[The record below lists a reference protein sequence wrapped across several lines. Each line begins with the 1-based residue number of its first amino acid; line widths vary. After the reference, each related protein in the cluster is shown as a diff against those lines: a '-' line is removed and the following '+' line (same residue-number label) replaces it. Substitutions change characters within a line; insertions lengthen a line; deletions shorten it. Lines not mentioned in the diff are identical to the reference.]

1 MTTMK
6 AVELHAPGKFRLRTD
21 VPVPE
26 PGPDEVRIR
35 VEAAGICG
43 TDVHICQ
50 DDASMR
56 GIVAPPVVLGHE
68 FCGLVD
74 KVGRNVTRV
83 RPGEYV
89 SAEMHEVCYQC
100 PACRD
105 KQYHACS
112 KTKIRGVN
120 LPGAFA
126 EYVVVSGTNVVKLP
140 AGLPRKVAA
149 ILDPLGNAVHTA
161 LKVPVQDRAVAIVG
175 YGPIGAMCAEV
186 VLFAGCKH
194 LFIVD
199 VSDRSLARARG
210 WLERRAVQDRVTI
223 VDARE
228 TPGPVPRVIGATEGG
243 VDVSLEMSGHPSGI
257 NNAIQMT
264 RAAGH
269 VVHLGI
275 PKDAD
280 VAIQGFGKNVIF
292 KGLTLHA
299 VIGRE
304 MFATWDKMLDLL
316 QRGMTESIASF
327 VTAELPLESFGEGLD
342 RFAKGLE
349 GKVVLYPQGVPA
361 RR

>member
-1 MTTMK
+1 MSTMK
-6 AVELHAPGKFRLRTD
+6 AVELFAPGKFRLRHD
-21 VPVPE
+21 VAIPE
-26 PGPDEVRIR
+26 PGPAEVRIR

-43 TDVHICQ
+43 TDVHICA

-56 GIVAPPVVLGHE
+56 EIVQAPVILGHE

-74 KVGRNVTRV
+74 KLGRDVANIEL
-83 RPGEYV
+83 GQYV
-89 SAEMHEVCYQC
+89 SAEMHEVCYRC

-105 KQYHACS
+105 GQFHACS
-112 KTKIRGVN
+112 KTRIRGVN

-126 EYVVVSGTNVVKLP
+126 EYVIVSASNVVKLP
-140 AGLPRKVAA
+140 ATLPKKVAA

-161 LKVPVQDRAVAIVG
+161 LKVPVDGRNVAIIG

-186 VLFAGCKH
+186 VLFAGARQVF
-194 LFIVD
+194 LVD
-199 VSDRSLARARG
+199 VSEQALARAAEWRT
-210 WLERRAVQDRVTI
+210 RRKVESRVTL
-223 VDARE
+223 VDGRAGNAQ
-228 TPGPVPRVIGATEGG
+228 TVKQVIDATEGG
-243 VDVSLEMSGHPSGI
+243 TDVALEMSGHPSGI

-275 PKDAD
+275 PKGD
-280 VAIQGFGKNVIF
+280 VVGIEGFGKNFIF

-316 QRGMTESIASF
+316 KRGLDVSHF
-327 VTAELPLESFGEGLD
+327 VTAEMPLEDFATGLD
-342 RFAKGLE
+342 RFGKGLE
-349 GKVVLYPQGVPA
+349 GKVVLYP

>member
-1 MTTMK
+1 MTTMR
-6 AVELHAPGKFRLRTD
+6 AVELYAPGKFRLRND

-26 PGPDEVRIR
+26 PGPAEVRIK

-43 TDVHICQ
+43 TDVHICS

-56 GIVAPPVVLGHE
+56 EIVKAPVILGHE
-68 FCGLVD
+68 FCGIVD
-74 KVGRNVTRV
+74 KVGRDAKGLE
-83 RPGEYV
+83 PGQYV
-89 SAEMHEVCYQC
+89 SAEMHEVCYAC

-105 KQYHACS
+105 GQYHACS

-126 EYVVVSGTNVVKLP
+126 EYAVVSAKNVVKLP
-140 AGLPRKVAA
+140 ATLPRKVAA

-161 LKVPVQDRAVAIVG
+161 LKVPVDKRTVAIVG

-186 VLFAGCKH
+186 VLFAGASH
-194 LFIVD
+194 VFVVD
-199 VSDRSLARARG
+199 VSEKALARAGEWRT
-210 WLERRAVQDRVTI
+210 RRKLDSQVTL
-223 VDARE
+223 VDGRAGNAE
-228 TPGPVPRVIGATEGG
+228 TVKTVVAATEGG
-243 VDVSLEMSGHPSGI
+243 VDVALEMSGHPSGI

-269 VVHLGI
+269 VVHLGL
-275 PKDAD
+275 PKDN
-280 VAIQGFGKNVIF
+280 VVGIEGFGKNFIF

-304 MFATWDKMLDLL
+304 MFATWTKMLDLL
-316 QRGMTESIASF
+316 QRGLDVTHFI
-327 VTAELPLESFGEGLD
+327 TAEMPLEEFATGLD

-349 GKVVLYPQGVPA
+349 GKVVLYPRKP
-361 RR
+361 